1 MITKLLSAAV
11 VASLLFSC
19 GANDKKT
26 ETPAAAETTMPM
38 QHDSTAVQKTDFS
51 NVHFDSDKDLSCG
64 MPVKAGVEDTAH
76 YKGKVYGFCAKEC
89 KDDFLKDPEAA
100 LAKK

>member
-1 MITKLLSAAV
+1 MFTKLLPAIAIT
-11 VASLLFSC
+11 ALLFSC
-19 GANDKKT
+19 GANEKKT
-26 ETPAAAETTMPM
+26 ETPAAAM
-38 QHDSTAVQKTDFS
+38 QHHDSTAVQKPDFTM
-51 NVHFDSDKDLSCG
+51 VHFDLDKDLSCG

-89 KDDFLKDPEAA
+89 KEDFLKDPEAA